1 MPICLQKPSC
11 RQQNPLLAGGN
22 NRKSL
27 LPTNSSRPLF
37 NQIAIFSGILT
48 EHFNCKC
55 FLLYTCELLEISPS
69 GKDISL
75 SIMTSRIL
83 ASVHEQE
90 PVKNW
95 SRRTL
100 IYNTVLHFWT
110 CPRSGAHLLPRS
122 VTRVMYR
129 SNRSFNIPPAPRH
142 PQGIWHL
149 FPGEEGIWLS
159 ESSSRGW
166 GIWSPC
172 VRGGEYLNCTLDLMW
187 NLEISGEGS
196 CHEGRGVGAC
206 WRFSW
211 KRLCLYGQLVTRFV
225 PYLKVFKF

>member
-1 MPICLQKPSC
+1 MEAPFDGLLTKLHFSCLEIILFYSEYSVRVFLPYFSRKKKTYKMPICLQKPSC

-55 FLLYTCELLEISPS
+55 FLLYTFELLEISPS

-90 PVKNW
+90 PVK
-95 SRRTL
+95 TD
-100 IYNTVLHFWT
+100 
-110 CPRSGAHLLPRS
+110 
-122 VTRVMYR
+122 
-129 SNRSFNIPPAPRH
+129 
-142 PQGIWHL
+142 Q
-149 FPGEEGIWLS
+149 EEL
-159 ESSSRGW
+159 
-166 GIWSPC
+166 
-172 VRGGEYLNCTLDLMW
+172 
-187 NLEISGEGS
+187 
-196 CHEGRGVGAC
+196 
-206 WRFSW
+206 
-211 KRLCLYGQLVTRFV
+211 
-225 PYLKVFKF
+225 

>member
-11 RQQNPLLAGGN
+11 QQNPLLAAGN

-83 ASVHEQE
+83 ASVHEQG

-100 IYNTVLHFWT
+100 IYNTVLHIWT

-129 SNRSFNIPPAPRH
+129 SNRSFNIPPPLPGIPRAFDTF
-142 PQGIWHL
+142 
-149 FPGEEGIWLS
+149 FPGRREFDYQSLPAG
-159 ESSSRGW
+159 
-166 GIWSPC
+166 
-172 VRGGEYLNCTLDLMW
+172 GGEFDPQALGVGNIWTALSISC
-187 NLEISGEGS
+187 EISKSRNLWRGEL
-196 CHEGRGVGAC
+196 
-206 WRFSW
+206 SW
-211 KRLCLYGQLVTRFV
+211 GTRC
-225 PYLKVFKF
+225 

>member
-11 RQQNPLLAGGN
+11 QQNPLLAAGN

-90 PVKNW
+90 PVK
-95 SRRTL
+95 TD
-100 IYNTVLHFWT
+100 
-110 CPRSGAHLLPRS
+110 
-122 VTRVMYR
+122 
-129 SNRSFNIPPAPRH
+129 
-142 PQGIWHL
+142 Q
-149 FPGEEGIWLS
+149 EEL
-159 ESSSRGW
+159 
-166 GIWSPC
+166 
-172 VRGGEYLNCTLDLMW
+172 
-187 NLEISGEGS
+187 
-196 CHEGRGVGAC
+196 
-206 WRFSW
+206 
-211 KRLCLYGQLVTRFV
+211 
-225 PYLKVFKF
+225 

>member
-83 ASVHEQE
+83 ASVHEQG

-100 IYNTVLHFWT
+100 IYNTVLHIWT

-129 SNRSFNIPPAPRH
+129 SNRSFNIPPPRSQAS
-142 PQGIWHL
+142 PGHL
-149 FPGEEGIWLS
+149 TPF
-159 ESSSRGW
+159 SRG
-166 GIWSPC
+166 
-172 VRGGEYLNCTLDLMW
+172 GG
-187 NLEISGEGS
+187 NLII
-196 CHEGRGVGAC
+196 RVFQQGVGNLIPM
-206 WRFSW
+206 R
-211 KRLCLYGQLVTRFV
+211 
-225 PYLKVFKF
+225 

>member
-1 MPICLQKPSC
+1 MGQKIFFLDIMNRKEFLLDKTSFFLSRNHSFLFKIFRKSVFALFFEKKKTYKMPICLQKPSC

-37 NQIAIFSGILT
+37 NQIAIFSGKLT

-90 PVKNW
+90 PVK
-95 SRRTL
+95 TD
-100 IYNTVLHFWT
+100 
-110 CPRSGAHLLPRS
+110 
-122 VTRVMYR
+122 
-129 SNRSFNIPPAPRH
+129 
-142 PQGIWHL
+142 Q
-149 FPGEEGIWLS
+149 EEL
-159 ESSSRGW
+159 
-166 GIWSPC
+166 
-172 VRGGEYLNCTLDLMW
+172 
-187 NLEISGEGS
+187 
-196 CHEGRGVGAC
+196 
-206 WRFSW
+206 
-211 KRLCLYGQLVTRFV
+211 
-225 PYLKVFKF
+225 

>member
-100 IYNTVLHFWT
+100 IYSTVLHVWT
-110 CPRSGAHLLPRS
+110 CPRS

-129 SNRSFNIPPAPRH
+129 SNRSFNIPTSQTYP
-142 PQGIWHL
+142 GHL
-149 FPGEEGIWLS
+149 TPF
-159 ESSSRGW
+159 SRG
-166 GIWSPC
+166 
-172 VRGGEYLNCTLDLMW
+172 GG
-187 NLEISGEGS
+187 NLII
-196 CHEGRGVGAC
+196 RVFQQGVGNLIPM
-206 WRFSW
+206 R
-211 KRLCLYGQLVTRFV
+211 
-225 PYLKVFKF
+225 